1 MSTMPDASV
10 RQNDTVNDTVID
22 NTIIDKHQIVSQDHT
37 LRKRIISKSVLGLI
51 SLFMLV
57 PIVIVLLSWT
67 QPVADIWGHMAEYV
81 LPQVLKNTAIL
92 LLMVVVI
99 SGTVGTALA
108 WVTSMY
114 RFPGQ
119 RFFSWAL
126 MLPLA
131 IPAYV
136 LAFVT
141 LGIVDFSGPLQ
152 TGLRDMGIST
162 AIPSVRNVW
171 GAGLVLSLAF
181 YPYVYLLARQA
192 FLSQGRR
199 AIEAGQML
207 GLSRGRVFFR
217 LALPQALPWIIGGLL
232 LASMETLA
240 DFGAV
245 SVFNVDTFTTA
256 IYKAWFGFFSLTT
269 AAQLAALLIGMIF
282 IVVLFEQY
290 WQAKRGQSITQGS
303 SQRFEVSKS
312 AKWAMTLL
320 CTLVF
325 SVAFFIP
332 FLQLIYWTALNF
344 RQDFDAR
351 YIGFVTNSLM
361 IASMTTIFIGF
372 LAIII
377 AWIKRQYPD
386 KSTKLMTTLAN
397 LGYVVPGTVLAVGIF
412 IPIAWLDNQMIA
424 FGITS
429 QQVLS
434 GSVIVMLLA
443 LSTRFMTVSFQPVD
457 RQLQRLTVNQ
467 EAAAKL
473 LSDSAYQRW
482 RHVMLPVLS
491 PGVLTALL
499 MGFVEV
505 MKEMPITLM
514 TRRQGWDTLAV
525 RVFEMTSEGMWGR
538 AALPSLLIVLV
549 GLLPVWILLRQSDKQ
564 S

>member
-1 MSTMPDASV
+1 MTMTKASA
-10 RQNDTVNDTVID
+10 NED
-22 NTIIDKHQIVSQDHT
+22 NTVKDSPVSDNGVARQERIVA
-37 LRKRIISKSVLGLI
+37 KRIFSKSVLGLI
-51 SLFMLV
+51 SLFMLL
-57 PIVIVLLSWT
+57 PILVVLFAWT
-67 QPVADIWGHMAEYV
+67 QPVADIWTHMREYV

-92 LLMVVVI
+92 LLMVTVI
-99 SGTVGTALA
+99 AGSIGTALA
-108 WVTSMY
+108 WITSMY

-131 IPAYV
+131 MPAYV

-141 LGIVDFSGPLQ
+141 VGIVDFSGPLQ
-152 TGLRDMGIST
+152 TGLRDLGIST

-171 GAGLVLSLAF
+171 GAGLILSLAF

-207 GLSRGRVFFR
+207 GLSRGRVLFR

-232 LASMETLA
+232 LATMETLA

-269 AAQLAALLIGMIF
+269 AAQLAALLIGVVF

-290 WQAKRGQSITQGS
+290 WQARRGNAVTQGS
-303 SQRFEVSKS
+303 NRRLEASTP
-312 AKWAMTLL
+312 AKLAMTLL
-320 CTLVF
+320 CTVF
-325 SVAFFIP
+325 FLVAFLIP
-332 FLQLIYWTALNF
+332 FLQLFYWTAMNF

-351 YIGFVTNSLM
+351 YIDFVTNSLM
-361 IASMTTIFIGF
+361 IASMTTLLIAF

-377 AWIKRQYPD
+377 AWIKRQYSD
-386 KSTKLMTTLAN
+386 KTTKLMITLAN

-412 IPIAWLDNQMIA
+412 IPIAWLDNQLIA
-424 FGITS
+424 FGLIS
-429 QQVLS
+429 KQVLS

-443 LSTRFMTVSFQPVD
+443 LSTRFMTVSFQPID

-473 LSDSAYQRW
+473 LSDSPLQRW
-482 RHVMLPVLS
+482 HQVVLPVLK
-491 PGVLTALL
+491 PGMLTALL

-525 RVFEMTSEGMWGR
+525 RVFEMTSEGMWAR

-549 GLLPVWILLRQSDKQ
+549 GLFPVWILLRQSDKN

>member
-1 MSTMPDASV
+1 MITTPDTSV
-10 RQNDTVNDTVID
+10 GQNDTGNDRVND
-22 NTIIDKHQIVSQDHT
+22 KKAVSQDHAV
-37 LRKRIISKSVLGLI
+37 RKRMISKSVLGLI

-57 PIVIVLLSWT
+57 PILIVLLSWT
-67 QPVADIWGHMAEYV
+67 QPVADIWTHMADYV

-92 LLMVVVI
+92 LLMVTIV
-99 SGTVGTALA
+99 SGTIGTALA

-131 IPAYV
+131 FPAYV

-141 LGIVDFSGPLQ
+141 VGIVDFSGPLQ
-152 TGLRDMGIST
+152 TGLRDLGINT

-171 GAGLVLSLAF
+171 GAGMVLSLAF

-269 AAQLAALLIGMIF
+269 AAQLAALLIGVVF

-290 WQAKRGQSITQGS
+290 WQAKRGSSVTQGS
-303 SQRFEVSKS
+303 SQRFEASKP
-312 AKWAMTLL
+312 AKLAMTLL

-325 SVAFFIP
+325 AIAFLIP

-351 YIGFVTNSLM
+351 YIDFVTNSLM
-361 IASMTTIFIGF
+361 IASMTTLFIAF
-372 LAIII
+372 LAVII

-386 KSTKLMTTLAN
+386 KLTKLMTTLAN

-424 FGITS
+424 FGVTS
-429 QQVLS
+429 QQFLS

-467 EAAAKL
+467 EAAANL
-473 LSDSAYQRW
+473 LSDSPYQRW
-482 RHVMLPVLS
+482 RQVMLPVLS

-564 S
+564 G

>member
-1 MSTMPDASV
+1 MITMPEASAK
-10 RQNDTVNDTVID
+10 QDNTVNEANND
-22 NTIIDKHQIVSQDHT
+22 NNSPSISQDHVV
-37 LRKRIISKSVLGLI
+37 RKRIISKSVLGLI

-57 PIVIVLLSWT
+57 PILIVLLSWT
-67 QPVADIWGHMAEYV
+67 QPVADIWTHMRQYV
-81 LPQVLKNTAIL
+81 LPQVLKNTVIL
-92 LLMVVVI
+92 LLMVTLI
-99 SGTVGTALA
+99 SGVIGTALA

-119 RFFSWAL
+119 RFFAWAL

-131 IPAYV
+131 MPAYV

-141 LGIVDFSGPLQ
+141 VGIVDFSGPLQ
-152 TGLRDMGIST
+152 TALREFGFTT

-207 GLSRGRVFFR
+207 GLSRSKVFFR
-217 LALPQALPWIIGGLL
+217 LALPQALPWVIGGLL
-232 LASMETLA
+232 LASMETIA

-269 AAQLAALLIGMIF
+269 AAQLAALLIGVVF

-290 WQAKRGQSITQGS
+290 WQAKRGNTVSQGS
-303 SQRFEVSKS
+303 SQRFEASKP
-312 AKWAMTLL
+312 AQWGMALL
-320 CTLVF
+320 CILVF
-325 SVAFFIP
+325 LIAFLIP
-332 FLQLIYWTALNF
+332 FLQLLYWTALNF
-344 RQDFDAR
+344 QQDFDAR
-351 YIGFVTNSLM
+351 YIDFVTNSLM
-361 IASMTTIFIGF
+361 IASMTTIFIAF

-377 AWIKRQYPD
+377 AWVKRQYPD

-412 IPIAWLDNQMIA
+412 IPIAWLDNQLIA

-429 QQVLS
+429 AQFLS

-473 LSDSAYQRW
+473 LSDSPYQRW
-482 RHVMLPVLS
+482 RQVMLPVLS
-491 PGVLTALL
+491 PGVLTGLL

-538 AALPSLLIVLV
+538 AALPSLLIALV
-549 GLLPVWILLRQSDKQ
+549 GLIPVWILLRQSDKQ

>member
-1 MSTMPDASV
+1 MITMPEASAK
-10 RQNDTVNDTVID
+10 QDNTVNEANND
-22 NTIIDKHQIVSQDHT
+22 NNSPSISQDHVV
-37 LRKRIISKSVLGLI
+37 RKRIISKSVLGLI

-57 PIVIVLLSWT
+57 PILIVLLSWT
-67 QPVADIWGHMAEYV
+67 QPVADIWTHMRQYV
-81 LPQVLKNTAIL
+81 LPQVLENTVIL
-92 LLMVVVI
+92 LMMVTLI
-99 SGTVGTALA
+99 SGVIGTALA

-119 RFFSWAL
+119 RFFAWAL

-131 IPAYV
+131 MPAYV

-141 LGIVDFSGPLQ
+141 VGIVDFSGPLQ
-152 TGLRDMGIST
+152 TALREFGFTT

-207 GLSRGRVFFR
+207 GLSRSKVFFR
-217 LALPQALPWIIGGLL
+217 LALPQALPWVIGGLL

-269 AAQLAALLIGMIF
+269 AAQLAALLIGVVF

-290 WQAKRGQSITQGS
+290 WQAKRGNTVTQGS
-303 SQRFEVSKS
+303 SQRFEASKP
-312 AKWAMTLL
+312 AKWGMALL

-325 SVAFFIP
+325 LIAFLIP
-332 FLQLIYWTALNF
+332 FLQLLYWTALNF
-344 RQDFDAR
+344 QQDFDAR
-351 YIGFVTNSLM
+351 YIDFVTNSLM
-361 IASMTTIFIGF
+361 IASMTTIFIAF

-377 AWIKRQYPD
+377 AWVKRQYPD
-386 KSTKLMTTLAN
+386 KSTKLMSTLAN

-412 IPIAWLDNQMIA
+412 IPIAWLDNQLIA

-429 QQVLS
+429 TQFLS

-473 LSDSAYQRW
+473 LSDSPYQRW
-482 RHVMLPVLS
+482 RQVMLPVLS
-491 PGVLTALL
+491 PGVLTGLL

-549 GLLPVWILLRQSDKQ
+549 GLIPVWILLRQSDKQ
-564 S
+564 G

>member
-1 MSTMPDASV
+1 MITMPEASAK
-10 RQNDTVNDTVID
+10 QDNTVNEANND
-22 NTIIDKHQIVSQDHT
+22 NNSPSISQDHVV
-37 LRKRIISKSVLGLI
+37 RKRIISKSVLGLI

-57 PIVIVLLSWT
+57 PILIVLLSWT
-67 QPVADIWGHMAEYV
+67 QPVADIWTHMRQYV
-81 LPQVLKNTAIL
+81 LPQVLENTVIL
-92 LLMVVVI
+92 LMMVTLI
-99 SGTVGTALA
+99 SGVIGTALA

-119 RFFSWAL
+119 RFFAWAL

-131 IPAYV
+131 MPAYV

-141 LGIVDFSGPLQ
+141 VGIVDFSGPLQ
-152 TGLRDMGIST
+152 TALREFGFTT

-207 GLSRGRVFFR
+207 GLSRSKVFFR
-217 LALPQALPWIIGGLL
+217 LALPQALPWVIGGLL

-269 AAQLAALLIGMIF
+269 AAQLAALLIGVVF

-290 WQAKRGQSITQGS
+290 WQAKRGSTVAQGS
-303 SQRFEVSKS
+303 SQRFEASQP
-312 AKWAMTLL
+312 ARWGMALL

-325 SVAFFIP
+325 LVAFLIP
-332 FLQLIYWTALNF
+332 FLQLLYWTALNF
-344 RQDFDAR
+344 QQDFDAR
-351 YIGFVTNSLM
+351 YIDFVTNSLM
-361 IASMTTIFIGF
+361 IASMTTIFIAF

-377 AWIKRQYPD
+377 AWVKRQYPD

-412 IPIAWLDNQMIA
+412 IPIAWLDNQLIA

-429 QQVLS
+429 TQFLS

-473 LSDSAYQRW
+473 LSDSPYQRW
-482 RHVMLPVLS
+482 RQVMLPVLS
-491 PGVLTALL
+491 PGVLTGLL

-525 RVFEMTSEGMWGR
+525 RVFEMTSEGMWAR

-549 GLLPVWILLRQSDKQ
+549 GLIPVWILLRQSDKQ
-564 S
+564 G

>member
-1 MSTMPDASV
+1 MITTPEASAK
-10 RQNDTVNDTVID
+10 QDNTVNEANND
-22 NTIIDKHQIVSQDHT
+22 NKSSSISQDHVV
-37 LRKRIISKSVLGLI
+37 RKRIISKSVLGLI

-57 PIVIVLLSWT
+57 PILIVLLSWT
-67 QPVADIWGHMAEYV
+67 QPVADIWTHMRQYV
-81 LPQVLKNTAIL
+81 LPQVLKNTVIL
-92 LLMVVVI
+92 LLMVTLI
-99 SGTVGTALA
+99 SGVIGTALA

-119 RFFSWAL
+119 RFFAWAL

-131 IPAYV
+131 MPAYV

-141 LGIVDFSGPLQ
+141 VGIVDFSGPLQ
-152 TGLRDMGIST
+152 TALRESGFTT

-207 GLSRGRVFFR
+207 GLSRSKVFFR
-217 LALPQALPWIIGGLL
+217 LALPQALPWVIGGLL

-269 AAQLAALLIGMIF
+269 AAQLAALLIGVVF

-290 WQAKRGQSITQGS
+290 WQAKRGNTITQGS
-303 SQRFEVSKS
+303 SKRFEASKP
-312 AKWAMTLL
+312 AKWGMALL

-325 SVAFFIP
+325 LIAFLIP
-332 FLQLIYWTALNF
+332 FLQLLYWTALNF
-344 RQDFDAR
+344 QQDFDAR
-351 YIGFVTNSLM
+351 YIDFVTNSLM
-361 IASMTTIFIGF
+361 IASMTTIFIAF

-412 IPIAWLDNQMIA
+412 IPIAWLDNQLIA

-429 QQVLS
+429 AQFLS

-473 LSDSAYQRW
+473 LSDSPYQRW
-482 RHVMLPVLS
+482 RQVMLPVLS
-491 PGVLTALL
+491 PGVLTGLL

-549 GLLPVWILLRQSDKQ
+549 GLIPVWILLRQSDKQ

>member
-1 MSTMPDASV
+1 MITMPEASAK
-10 RQNDTVNDTVID
+10 QDNTVNEANND
-22 NTIIDKHQIVSQDHT
+22 NKSSSISQDHVV
-37 LRKRIISKSVLGLI
+37 RKRIISRSVLGLI

-57 PIVIVLLSWT
+57 PILIVLLSWT
-67 QPVADIWGHMAEYV
+67 QPVADIWTHMRQYV
-81 LPQVLKNTAIL
+81 LPQVLKNTVIL
-92 LLMVVVI
+92 LMMVTVI
-99 SGTVGTALA
+99 SGIIGTALA

-119 RFFSWAL
+119 RFFAWAL

-131 IPAYV
+131 MPAYV

-141 LGIVDFSGPLQ
+141 VGIVDFSGPLQ
-152 TGLRDMGIST
+152 TALREFGFTT

-207 GLSRGRVFFR
+207 GLSRSKVFFR
-217 LALPQALPWIIGGLL
+217 LALPQALPWVIGGLL

-269 AAQLAALLIGMIF
+269 AAQLAALLIGVVF

-290 WQAKRGQSITQGS
+290 WQAKRGNTVSQGS
-303 SQRFEVSKS
+303 SQRFEASKP
-312 AKWAMTLL
+312 AQWGMALL

-325 SVAFFIP
+325 LIAFLIP
-332 FLQLIYWTALNF
+332 FLQLLYWTALNF
-344 RQDFDAR
+344 QQDFDAR
-351 YIGFVTNSLM
+351 YIDFVTNSLM
-361 IASMTTIFIGF
+361 IASMTTIFIAF

-377 AWIKRQYPD
+377 AWVKRQYPD

-412 IPIAWLDNQMIA
+412 IPIAWLDNQLIA

-429 QQVLS
+429 AQFLS

-473 LSDSAYQRW
+473 LSDSPYQRW
-482 RHVMLPVLS
+482 RQVMLPVLS
-491 PGVLTALL
+491 PGVLTGLL

-549 GLLPVWILLRQSDKQ
+549 GLIPVWILLRQSDKQ

>member
-1 MSTMPDASV
+1 MITMPEASAK
-10 RQNDTVNDTVID
+10 QDNTVNEANND
-22 NTIIDKHQIVSQDHT
+22 NNSPSISQDHVV
-37 LRKRIISKSVLGLI
+37 RKRIISKSVLGLI

-57 PIVIVLLSWT
+57 PILIVLLSWT
-67 QPVADIWGHMAEYV
+67 QPVADIWTHMRQYV
-81 LPQVLKNTAIL
+81 LPQVLKNTVIL
-92 LLMVVVI
+92 LLMVTLI
-99 SGTVGTALA
+99 SGVIGTALA

-119 RFFSWAL
+119 RFFAWAL

-131 IPAYV
+131 MPAYV

-141 LGIVDFSGPLQ
+141 VGIVDFSGPLQ
-152 TGLRDMGIST
+152 TALREFGFTT

-207 GLSRGRVFFR
+207 GLSRSKVFFR
-217 LALPQALPWIIGGLL
+217 LALPQALPWVIGGLL

-269 AAQLAALLIGMIF
+269 AAQLAALLIGVVF

-290 WQAKRGQSITQGS
+290 WQAKRGNTVTQGS
-303 SQRFEVSKS
+303 SQRFEASKP
-312 AKWAMTLL
+312 AKWGMALL
-320 CTLVF
+320 CILVF
-325 SVAFFIP
+325 LIAFLIP
-332 FLQLIYWTALNF
+332 FLQLLYWTALNF
-344 RQDFDAR
+344 QQDFDAR
-351 YIGFVTNSLM
+351 YIDFVTNSLM
-361 IASMTTIFIGF
+361 IASMTTIFIAF

-412 IPIAWLDNQMIA
+412 IPIAWLDNQLIA

-429 QQVLS
+429 AQFLS

-473 LSDSAYQRW
+473 LSDSPYQRW
-482 RHVMLPVLS
+482 RQVMLPVLS
-491 PGVLTALL
+491 PGVLTGLL

-549 GLLPVWILLRQSDKQ
+549 GLIPVWILLRQSDKQ

>member
-1 MSTMPDASV
+1 MITMPESSAS
-10 RQNDTVNDTVID
+10 QNHTVNESNEKG
-22 NTIIDKHQIVSQDHT
+22 NTSNAIRQDHAT
-37 LRKRIISKSVLGLI
+37 RKRVISKSVLGLI

-57 PIVIVLLSWT
+57 PILIVLLSWT
-67 QPVADIWGHMAEYV
+67 QPVSDIWGHMREYV
-81 LPQVLKNTAIL
+81 LPQVLKNTAML
-92 LLMVVVI
+92 LLMVTVI

-131 IPAYV
+131 MPAYV

-141 LGIVDFSGPLQ
+141 VGIVDFSGPLQ
-152 TGLRDMGIST
+152 TALRDFGITT

-171 GAGLVLSLAF
+171 GAGIVLSLAF

-192 FLSQGRR
+192 FLSQGKR

-207 GLSRGRVFFR
+207 GLSRSKVFFR
-217 LALPQALPWIIGGLL
+217 LALPQALPWVIGGLL

-269 AAQLAALLIGMIF
+269 AAQLAALLIGVIF

-290 WQAKRGQSITQGS
+290 WQAKRGNIIAQGS
-303 SQRFEVSKS
+303 SQRFEASKL
-312 AKWAMTLL
+312 AKLAMTLI

-325 SVAFFIP
+325 LIAFLIP
-332 FLQLIYWTALNF
+332 FAQLIYWTVANF
-344 RQDFDAR
+344 QQDFDAR
-351 YIGFVTNSLM
+351 YIDFVTNSLM
-361 IASMTTIFIGF
+361 IASMTTAFIAV
-372 LAIII
+372 LAIMI

-386 KSTKLMTTLAN
+386 KLTKLMTTLAN

-412 IPIAWLDNQMIA
+412 IPIAWLDNQLIA
-424 FGITS
+424 FGVTS
-429 QQVLS
+429 TQFLS

-473 LSDSAYQRW
+473 LSDSPFQRW
-482 RHVMLPVLS
+482 RQVMLPVLS
-491 PGVLTALL
+491 PGVLTGLL

-525 RVFEMTSEGMWGR
+525 RVFEMTSEGMWAR

-549 GLLPVWILLRQSDKQ
+549 GLIPVWILLRQSDKQ
-564 S
+564 G

>member
-1 MSTMPDASV
+1 MITMPEASAK
-10 RQNDTVNDTVID
+10 QDNTVNEANND
-22 NTIIDKHQIVSQDHT
+22 NNSPSISQDHVV
-37 LRKRIISKSVLGLI
+37 RKRIISKSVLGLI

-57 PIVIVLLSWT
+57 PILIVLLSWS
-67 QPVADIWGHMAEYV
+67 QPVADIWTHMRQYV
-81 LPQVLKNTAIL
+81 LPQVLKNTVIL
-92 LLMVVVI
+92 LLMVTLI
-99 SGTVGTALA
+99 SGVIGTALA

-119 RFFSWAL
+119 RFFAWAL

-131 IPAYV
+131 MPAYV

-141 LGIVDFSGPLQ
+141 VGIVDFSGPLQ
-152 TGLRDMGIST
+152 TALREFGFTT

-207 GLSRGRVFFR
+207 GLSRSKVFFR
-217 LALPQALPWIIGGLL
+217 LALPQALPWVIGGLL

-269 AAQLAALLIGMIF
+269 AAQLAALLIGVVF

-290 WQAKRGQSITQGS
+290 WQAKRGNTVTQGS
-303 SQRFEVSKS
+303 SQRFEASKP
-312 AKWAMTLL
+312 AQWGMALL
-320 CTLVF
+320 CILVF
-325 SVAFFIP
+325 LIAFLIP
-332 FLQLIYWTALNF
+332 FLQLLYWTALNF
-344 RQDFDAR
+344 QQDFDAR
-351 YIGFVTNSLM
+351 YIDFVTNSLM
-361 IASMTTIFIGF
+361 IASMTTIFIAF

-377 AWIKRQYPD
+377 AWVKRQYPD

-412 IPIAWLDNQMIA
+412 IPIAWLDNQLIA

-429 QQVLS
+429 AQFLS

-473 LSDSAYQRW
+473 LSDSPYQRW
-482 RHVMLPVLS
+482 RQVMLPVLS
-491 PGVLTALL
+491 PGVLTGLL

-549 GLLPVWILLRQSDKQ
+549 GLIPVWILLRQSDKQ

>member
-1 MSTMPDASV
+1 MRTVPKIAH
-10 RQNDTVNDTVID
+10 RQDNSGYDNNND
-22 NTIIDKHQIVSQDHT
+22 KQAVSQDHGV
-37 LRKRIISKSVLGLI
+37 RKRITSKSVLGLI

-57 PIVIVLLSWT
+57 PILIVLLSWT
-67 QPVADIWGHMAEYV
+67 QPVADIWTHMREYV

-92 LLMVVVI
+92 LLMVTVI
-99 SGTVGTALA
+99 SGSVGTALA

-141 LGIVDFSGPLQ
+141 VGIVDFSGPLQ
-152 TGLRDMGIST
+152 TALRDAGIST

-171 GAGLVLSLAF
+171 GAGIVLSLAF

-207 GLSRGRVFFR
+207 GLSRSRVFFS
-217 LALPQALPWIIGGLL
+217 LALPQALPWVIGGLL

-269 AAQLAALLIGMIF
+269 AAQLAALLIGVVF

-290 WQAKRGQSITQGS
+290 WQARRGSVVTQGS
-303 SQRFEVSKS
+303 NRRFEASAP

-320 CTLVF
+320 CTCVF
-325 SVAFFIP
+325 SIAFLIP
-332 FLQLIYWTALNF
+332 FLQLIYWTATNF

-351 YIGFVTNSLM
+351 YIDFVTNSLM
-361 IASMTTIFIGF
+361 IASMTTLLIAF

-386 KSTKLMTTLAN
+386 KSTKLMITLAN

-412 IPIAWLDNQMIA
+412 IPIAWVDNQLIS

-443 LSTRFMTVSFQPVD
+443 LSTRFMTVSFQPID

-467 EAAAKL
+467 EAAAEL
-473 LSDSAYQRW
+473 LSDSPFQRW
-482 RHVMLPVLS
+482 RQVVLPVLS

-525 RVFEMTSEGMWGR
+525 RVFEMTSEGMWER

-549 GLLPVWILLRQSDKQ
+549 GLIPVWILLRQSDKQ
-564 S
+564 H

>member
-1 MSTMPDASV
+1 MVTVSKIADHGSDDNN
-10 RQNDTVNDTVID
+10 NDGNVVYSDRV
-22 NTIIDKHQIVSQDHT
+22 VSRDHT
-37 LRKRIISKSVLGLI
+37 FSRRVLSKSVLGLI
-51 SLFMLV
+51 SLFMLI
-57 PIVIVLLSWT
+57 PIIVVLFSWT
-67 QPVADIWGHMAEYV
+67 RPVADIWQHMADYV

-92 LLMVVVI
+92 LLMVTVI
-99 SGTVGTALA
+99 SGTIGTALA

-119 RFFSWAL
+119 RFFAWAL

-131 IPAYV
+131 MPAYV

-141 LGIVDFSGPLQ
+141 IGIVDFSGPLQ
-152 TGLRDMGIST
+152 TGLRDLGIST
-162 AIPSVRNVW
+162 AIPSVRNIW

-207 GLSRGRVFFR
+207 GLSRSRVFFR
-217 LALPQALPWIIGGLL
+217 LALPQALPWILGGLL
-232 LASMETLA
+232 LATMETLA

-269 AAQLAALLIGMIF
+269 AAQLAALLIGVIF

-290 WQAKRGQSITQGS
+290 WQARRGQSISQGS
-303 SQRFEVSKS
+303 NRRLESSKS
-312 AKWAMTLL
+312 AKFGMSLL
-320 CTLVF
+320 CTSVF
-325 SVAFFIP
+325 LLAFLIP
-332 FLQLIYWTALNF
+332 FIQLIYWTVLNYQ
-344 RQDFDAR
+344 QDFDER
-351 YIGFVTNSLM
+351 YIDFVTNSLL
-361 IASMTTIFIGF
+361 IASMTTLLIAV
-372 LAIII
+372 LAVII
-377 AWIKRQYPD
+377 AWVKRQYPD
-386 KSTKLMTTLAN
+386 KSTKLMTTFAT
-397 LGYVVPGTVLAVGIF
+397 LGYVVPGTVLAVGVF
-412 IPIAWLDNQMIA
+412 IPIAWLDNQLIA

-473 LSDSAYQRW
+473 LSDSPLQRW
-482 RHVMLPVLS
+482 RQVVLPVLS

-538 AALPSLLIVLV
+538 AALPSLLIVVV
-549 GLLPVWILLRQSDKQ
+549 GLIPVWILLRQSDKT

>member
-1 MSTMPDASV
+1 MITMPEASAKQDNAV
-10 RQNDTVNDTVID
+10 NEANNDNNSPSI
-22 NTIIDKHQIVSQDHT
+22 SQDHVV
-37 LRKRIISKSVLGLI
+37 RKRIISKSVLGLI

-57 PIVIVLLSWT
+57 PILIVLLSWT
-67 QPVADIWGHMAEYV
+67 QPVADIWTHMRQYV
-81 LPQVLKNTAIL
+81 LPQVLKNTVIL
-92 LLMVVVI
+92 LLMVTLI
-99 SGTVGTALA
+99 SGIIGTALA

-119 RFFSWAL
+119 RFFAWAL

-131 IPAYV
+131 MPAYV

-141 LGIVDFSGPLQ
+141 VGIVDFSGPLQ
-152 TGLRDMGIST
+152 TALREFGFTT

-207 GLSRGRVFFR
+207 GLSRSKVFFR
-217 LALPQALPWIIGGLL
+217 LALPQALPWVIGGLL

-269 AAQLAALLIGMIF
+269 AAQLAALLIGVVF

-290 WQAKRGQSITQGS
+290 WQAKRGNTVSQGS
-303 SQRFEVSKS
+303 SQRFEASKP
-312 AKWAMTLL
+312 AQWGMALL
-320 CTLVF
+320 CILVF
-325 SVAFFIP
+325 LIAFLIP
-332 FLQLIYWTALNF
+332 FLQLLYWTALNF
-344 RQDFDAR
+344 QQDFDAR
-351 YIGFVTNSLM
+351 YIDFVTNSLM
-361 IASMTTIFIGF
+361 IASMTTIFIAF

-377 AWIKRQYPD
+377 AWVKRQYPD

-412 IPIAWLDNQMIA
+412 IPIAWLDNQLIA

-429 QQVLS
+429 AQFLS

-473 LSDSAYQRW
+473 LSDSPYQRW
-482 RHVMLPVLS
+482 RQVMLPVLS
-491 PGVLTALL
+491 PGVLTGLL

-549 GLLPVWILLRQSDKQ
+549 GLIPVWILLRQSDKQ

>member
-1 MSTMPDASV
+1 MSDDQA
-10 RQNDTVNDTVID
+10 
-22 NTIIDKHQIVSQDHT
+22 VSQDHT
-37 LRKRIISKSVLGLI
+37 LSRRILSKSVLGLI

-57 PIVIVLLSWT
+57 PIIVVLFSWT
-67 QPVADIWGHMAEYV
+67 QPVSDIWIHMREYV

-92 LLMVVVI
+92 LMMVTVV
-99 SGTVGTALA
+99 SGGLGTALA

-119 RFFSWAL
+119 RFFAWAL
-126 MLPLA
+126 MMPLA

-141 LGIVDFSGPLQ
+141 IGIVDFSGPLQ
-152 TGLRDMGIST
+152 TGLRDLGITT
-162 AIPSVRNVW
+162 AIPSVRNIW

-207 GLSRGRVFFR
+207 GLSRSRIFFR

-232 LASMETLA
+232 LATMETLA

-269 AAQLAALLIGMIF
+269 AAQLAALLIGVIF

-290 WQAKRGQSITQGS
+290 WQARRGKSLTQGNNR
-303 SQRFEVSKS
+303 RFETSKS
-312 AKWAMTLL
+312 AKLGMSLL
-320 CTLVF
+320 CTCVF
-325 SVAFFIP
+325 SLAFLIP
-332 FLQLIYWTALNF
+332 FLQLVYWTAINF

-351 YIGFVTNSLM
+351 YIDFVTNSLL
-361 IASMTTIFIGF
+361 IASMTTLFIAV

-377 AWIKRQYPD
+377 AWTKRQYPD
-386 KSTKLMTTLAN
+386 QSTKLMTTLAT
-397 LGYVVPGTVLAVGIF
+397 LGYVVPGTVLAVGVF
-412 IPIAWLDNQMIA
+412 IPIAWLDNQLIA
-424 FGITS
+424 LGITS
-429 QQVLS
+429 EQVIS

-457 RQLQRLTVNQ
+457 RQLQRLTVNT
-467 EAAAKL
+467 EAAAEL
-473 LSDSAYQRW
+473 LSDSPLQRW
-482 RHVMLPVLS
+482 RHVVLPVLS

-538 AALPSLLIVLV
+538 AALPSLLIVMV
-549 GLLPVWILLRQSDKQ
+549 GIIPVWILLRQSDKN

>member
-1 MSTMPDASV
+1 MITMPEASAK
-10 RQNDTVNDTVID
+10 QDNTVNEANND
-22 NTIIDKHQIVSQDHT
+22 NNSPSISQDHVV
-37 LRKRIISKSVLGLI
+37 RKRIISKSVLGLI

-57 PIVIVLLSWT
+57 PILIVLLAWT
-67 QPVADIWGHMAEYV
+67 QPVADIWTHMREYV
-81 LPQVLKNTAIL
+81 LPQVLTNTVIL
-92 LLMVVVI
+92 LMMVTVI
-99 SGTVGTALA
+99 SGVIGTALA

-119 RFFSWAL
+119 RFFAWAL

-131 IPAYV
+131 MPAYV

-141 LGIVDFSGPLQ
+141 VGIVDFSGPLQ
-152 TGLRDMGIST
+152 TALREFGFTT

-207 GLSRGRVFFR
+207 GLSRSKVFFR
-217 LALPQALPWIIGGLL
+217 LALPQALPWVIGGLL

-269 AAQLAALLIGMIF
+269 AAQLAALLIGVVF

-290 WQAKRGQSITQGS
+290 WQAKRGNTVAQGS
-303 SQRFEVSKS
+303 SQRFEASKP
-312 AKWAMTLL
+312 ARWGMALL

-325 SVAFFIP
+325 SVAFLIP
-332 FLQLIYWTALNF
+332 FLQLLYWAALNF
-344 RQDFDAR
+344 QQDFDAR
-351 YIGFVTNSLM
+351 YIDFVTNSLM
-361 IASMTTIFIGF
+361 IASMTTIFITF

-377 AWIKRQYPD
+377 AWVKRQYPD

-412 IPIAWLDNQMIA
+412 IPIAWLDNQLIA

-429 QQVLS
+429 TQFLS

-473 LSDSAYQRW
+473 LSDSPYQRW
-482 RHVMLPVLS
+482 RQVMLPVLS
-491 PGVLTALL
+491 PGVLTGLL

-525 RVFEMTSEGMWGR
+525 RVFEMTSEGMWAR

-549 GLLPVWILLRQSDKQ
+549 GIIPVWILLRQSDKQ
-564 S
+564 G

>member
-1 MSTMPDASV
+1 MITTPEASAK
-10 RQNDTVNDTVID
+10 QDNTVNEANND
-22 NTIIDKHQIVSQDHT
+22 NKSSSISQDHVV
-37 LRKRIISKSVLGLI
+37 RKRIISKSVLGLI

-57 PIVIVLLSWT
+57 PILIVLLSWT
-67 QPVADIWGHMAEYV
+67 QPVADIWTHMRQYV
-81 LPQVLKNTAIL
+81 LPQVLKNTVIL
-92 LLMVVVI
+92 LLMVTLI
-99 SGTVGTALA
+99 SGVIGTALA

-119 RFFSWAL
+119 RFFAWAL

-131 IPAYV
+131 MPAYV

-141 LGIVDFSGPLQ
+141 VGIVDFSGPLQ
-152 TGLRDMGIST
+152 TALREFGFTT

-207 GLSRGRVFFR
+207 GLSRSKVFFR
-217 LALPQALPWIIGGLL
+217 LALPQALPWVIGGLL

-269 AAQLAALLIGMIF
+269 AAQLAALLIGVVF

-290 WQAKRGQSITQGS
+290 WQAKRGNTITQGS
-303 SQRFEVSKS
+303 SKRFEASKP
-312 AKWAMTLL
+312 AKWGMALL
-320 CTLVF
+320 CILVF
-325 SVAFFIP
+325 LIAFLIP
-332 FLQLIYWTALNF
+332 FLQLLYWTALNF
-344 RQDFDAR
+344 QQDFDAR
-351 YIGFVTNSLM
+351 YIDFVTNSLM
-361 IASMTTIFIGF
+361 IASMTTIFIAF

-377 AWIKRQYPD
+377 AWVKRQYPD
-386 KSTKLMTTLAN
+386 KSTKLMTPLAN

-412 IPIAWLDNQMIA
+412 IPVAWLDNQLIA

-429 QQVLS
+429 AQFLS

-473 LSDSAYQRW
+473 LSDSPYQRW
-482 RHVMLPVLS
+482 RQVMLPVLS
-491 PGVLTALL
+491 PGVLTGLL

-549 GLLPVWILLRQSDKQ
+549 GLIPVWILLRQSDKQ

>member
-1 MSTMPDASV
+1 MITMPEASAK
-10 RQNDTVNDTVID
+10 QDNTVNEANND
-22 NTIIDKHQIVSQDHT
+22 NNSPSISQDHVV
-37 LRKRIISKSVLGLI
+37 RKRIISKSVLGLI

-57 PIVIVLLSWT
+57 PILIVLFSWT
-67 QPVADIWGHMAEYV
+67 QPVADIWTHMRQYV
-81 LPQVLKNTAIL
+81 LPQVLKNTVIL
-92 LLMVVVI
+92 LLMVTLI
-99 SGTVGTALA
+99 SGVIGTALA

-119 RFFSWAL
+119 RFFAWAL

-131 IPAYV
+131 MPAYV

-141 LGIVDFSGPLQ
+141 VGIVDFSGPLQ
-152 TGLRDMGIST
+152 TALRESGFTT

-207 GLSRGRVFFR
+207 GLSRSKVFFR
-217 LALPQALPWIIGGLL
+217 LALPQALPWVIGGLL

-269 AAQLAALLIGMIF
+269 AAQLAALLIGVVF

-290 WQAKRGQSITQGS
+290 WQAKRGNTVSQGS
-303 SQRFEVSKS
+303 SQRFEANKP
-312 AKWAMTLL
+312 AQWGMALL
-320 CTLVF
+320 CILVF
-325 SVAFFIP
+325 LIAFLIP
-332 FLQLIYWTALNF
+332 FLQLLYWTALNF
-344 RQDFDAR
+344 QQDFDAR
-351 YIGFVTNSLM
+351 YIDFVTNSLM
-361 IASMTTIFIGF
+361 IASMTTIFIAF

-377 AWIKRQYPD
+377 AWVKRQYPD

-412 IPIAWLDNQMIA
+412 IPIAWLDNQLIA

-429 QQVLS
+429 AQFLS

-473 LSDSAYQRW
+473 LSDSPYQRW
-482 RHVMLPVLS
+482 RQVMLPVLS
-491 PGVLTALL
+491 PGVLTGLL

-549 GLLPVWILLRQSDKQ
+549 GLIPVWILLRQSDKQ

>member
-1 MSTMPDASV
+1 MITMPEASAK
-10 RQNDTVNDTVID
+10 QDNTVNEANND
-22 NTIIDKHQIVSQDHT
+22 NNSPSISQDHVV
-37 LRKRIISKSVLGLI
+37 RKRIISKSVLGLI

-57 PIVIVLLSWT
+57 PILIVLLSWT
-67 QPVADIWGHMAEYV
+67 QPVADIWTHMRQYV
-81 LPQVLKNTAIL
+81 LPQVLENTVIL
-92 LLMVVVI
+92 LMMVTLI
-99 SGTVGTALA
+99 SGVIGTALA

-119 RFFSWAL
+119 RFFAWAL

-131 IPAYV
+131 MPAYV

-141 LGIVDFSGPLQ
+141 VGIVDFSGPLQ
-152 TGLRDMGIST
+152 TALREFGFTT

-207 GLSRGRVFFR
+207 GLSRSRVFFR
-217 LALPQALPWIIGGLL
+217 LALPQALPWVIGGLL

-269 AAQLAALLIGMIF
+269 AAQLAALLIGVVF

-290 WQAKRGQSITQGS
+290 WQAKRGSTVAQGS
-303 SQRFEVSKS
+303 SQRFEASKP
-312 AKWAMTLL
+312 ARWGMALL

-325 SVAFFIP
+325 LVAFLIP
-332 FLQLIYWTALNF
+332 FLQLLYWTALNF
-344 RQDFDAR
+344 QQDFDAR
-351 YIGFVTNSLM
+351 YIDFVTNSLM
-361 IASMTTIFIGF
+361 IASMTTIFIAF

-377 AWIKRQYPD
+377 AWVKRQYPD

-412 IPIAWLDNQMIA
+412 IPIAWLDNQLIA

-429 QQVLS
+429 TQFLS

-473 LSDSAYQRW
+473 LSDSPYQRW
-482 RHVMLPVLS
+482 RQVMLPVLS
-491 PGVLTALL
+491 PGVLTGLL

-525 RVFEMTSEGMWGR
+525 RVFEMTSEGMWAR

-549 GLLPVWILLRQSDKQ
+549 GLIPVWILLRQSDKQ
-564 S
+564 G

>member
-1 MSTMPDASV
+1 MITMPEASAK
-10 RQNDTVNDTVID
+10 QDNTVNEANND
-22 NTIIDKHQIVSQDHT
+22 NNSPSISQDHVV
-37 LRKRIISKSVLGLI
+37 RKRIISKSVLGLI

-57 PIVIVLLSWT
+57 PILIVLLSWT
-67 QPVADIWGHMAEYV
+67 QPVADIWTHMRQYV
-81 LPQVLKNTAIL
+81 LPQVLENTVIL
-92 LLMVVVI
+92 LMMVTLI
-99 SGTVGTALA
+99 SGVIGTALA

-119 RFFSWAL
+119 RFFAWAL

-131 IPAYV
+131 MPAYV

-141 LGIVDFSGPLQ
+141 VGIVDFSGPLQ
-152 TGLRDMGIST
+152 TALREFGFTT

-207 GLSRGRVFFR
+207 GLSRSKVFFR
-217 LALPQALPWIIGGLL
+217 LALPQALPWVIGGLL

-269 AAQLAALLIGMIF
+269 AAQLAALLIGVVF

-290 WQAKRGQSITQGS
+290 WQAKRGSTVAQGS
-303 SQRFEVSKS
+303 SQRFEASKP
-312 AKWAMTLL
+312 ARWGMALL

-325 SVAFFIP
+325 LVAFLIP
-332 FLQLIYWTALNF
+332 FLQLLYWTALNF
-344 RQDFDAR
+344 QQDFDAR
-351 YIGFVTNSLM
+351 YIDFVTNSLM
-361 IASMTTIFIGF
+361 IASMTTIFIAF

-412 IPIAWLDNQMIA
+412 IPIAWLDNQLIA

-429 QQVLS
+429 TQFLS

-473 LSDSAYQRW
+473 LSDSPYQRW
-482 RHVMLPVLS
+482 RQVMLPVLS
-491 PGVLTALL
+491 PGVLTGLL

-525 RVFEMTSEGMWGR
+525 RVFEMTSEGMWAR

-549 GLLPVWILLRQSDKQ
+549 GLIPVWILLRQSDKQ
-564 S
+564 G

>member
-1 MSTMPDASV
+1 MITMPEASAK
-10 RQNDTVNDTVID
+10 QDNTVNEANND
-22 NTIIDKHQIVSQDHT
+22 NNSPSISQDHVV
-37 LRKRIISKSVLGLI
+37 RKRIISKSVLGLI

-57 PIVIVLLSWT
+57 PILIVLLSWT
-67 QPVADIWGHMAEYV
+67 QPVADIWTHMRQYV
-81 LPQVLKNTAIL
+81 LPQVLKNTVIL
-92 LLMVVVI
+92 LLMVTLI
-99 SGTVGTALA
+99 SGVIGTALA

-119 RFFSWAL
+119 RFFAWAL

-131 IPAYV
+131 MPAYV

-141 LGIVDFSGPLQ
+141 VGIVDFSGPLQ
-152 TGLRDMGIST
+152 TALREFGFTT

-207 GLSRGRVFFR
+207 GLTRSKVFFR
-217 LALPQALPWIIGGLL
+217 LALPQALPWVIGGLL

-269 AAQLAALLIGMIF
+269 AAQLAALLIGVVF

-290 WQAKRGQSITQGS
+290 WQAKRGNTVTQGS
-303 SQRFEVSKS
+303 SQRFEASKP
-312 AKWAMTLL
+312 AQWGMALL

-325 SVAFFIP
+325 LIAFLIP
-332 FLQLIYWTALNF
+332 FLQLLYWTALNF
-344 RQDFDAR
+344 QHDFDAR
-351 YIGFVTNSLM
+351 YIDFVSNSFM
-361 IASMTTIFIGF
+361 IASMTTIFIAF

-377 AWIKRQYPD
+377 AWVKRQYPD

-412 IPIAWLDNQMIA
+412 IPIAWLDNQLIA

-429 QQVLS
+429 AQFLS

-473 LSDSAYQRW
+473 LSDSPYQRW
-482 RHVMLPVLS
+482 RQVMLPVLS
-491 PGVLTALL
+491 PGVLTGLL

-549 GLLPVWILLRQSDKQ
+549 GLIPVWILLRQSDKQ

>member
-1 MSTMPDASV
+1 MITMPEASAK
-10 RQNDTVNDTVID
+10 QDNTVNEANND
-22 NTIIDKHQIVSQDHT
+22 NNSPSISQDHVV
-37 LRKRIISKSVLGLI
+37 RKRIISKSVLGLI

-57 PIVIVLLSWT
+57 PILIVLLSWT
-67 QPVADIWGHMAEYV
+67 QPVADIWTHMRQYV
-81 LPQVLKNTAIL
+81 LPQVLENTVIL
-92 LLMVVVI
+92 LMMVTLI
-99 SGTVGTALA
+99 SGVIGTALA

-119 RFFSWAL
+119 RFFAWAL

-131 IPAYV
+131 MPAYV

-141 LGIVDFSGPLQ
+141 VGIVDFSGPLQ
-152 TGLRDMGIST
+152 TALREFGFTT

-207 GLSRGRVFFR
+207 GLSRRKVFFR

-269 AAQLAALLIGMIF
+269 AAQLAALLIGVVF
-282 IVVLFEQY
+282 TVVLFEQY
-290 WQAKRGQSITQGS
+290 WQAKRGSTVAQGS
-303 SQRFEVSKS
+303 SQRFEASKP
-312 AKWAMTLL
+312 ARWGMALL

-325 SVAFFIP
+325 LVAFLIP
-332 FLQLIYWTALNF
+332 FLQLLYWTALNF
-344 RQDFDAR
+344 QQDFDAR
-351 YIGFVTNSLM
+351 YIGFVANSLM
-361 IASMTTIFIGF
+361 IASMTTIFIAF

-412 IPIAWLDNQMIA
+412 IPIAWLDNQLIA

-429 QQVLS
+429 TQFLS

-473 LSDSAYQRW
+473 LSDSPYQRW
-482 RHVMLPVLS
+482 RQVMLPVLS
-491 PGVLTALL
+491 PGVLTGLL

-525 RVFEMTSEGMWGR
+525 RVFEMTSEGMWAR

-549 GLLPVWILLRQSDKQ
+549 GLIPVWILLRQSDKQ
-564 S
+564 G

>member
-1 MSTMPDASV
+1 MPEASAK
-10 RQNDTVNDTVID
+10 QDNTVNEASND
-22 NTIIDKHQIVSQDHT
+22 NNSPSISHDHVVQ
-37 LRKRIISKSVLGLI
+37 KRILSKSVLGLI

-57 PIVIVLLSWT
+57 PILIVLLSWT
-67 QPVADIWGHMAEYV
+67 QPVADIWTHMREYV
-81 LPQVLKNTAIL
+81 LPQVLKNTVIL
-92 LLMVVVI
+92 LLMVTVI
-99 SGTVGTALA
+99 SGVIGTALA

-119 RFFSWAL
+119 RFFAWAL

-131 IPAYV
+131 MPAYV

-141 LGIVDFSGPLQ
+141 VGIVDFSGPLQ
-152 TGLRDMGIST
+152 TALRESGFTT

-207 GLSRGRVFFR
+207 GLSRSKVFFR
-217 LALPQALPWIIGGLL
+217 LALPQALPWVIGGLL

-269 AAQLAALLIGMIF
+269 AAQLAALLIGVVF

-290 WQAKRGQSITQGS
+290 WQAKRGNTITQGS
-303 SQRFEVSKS
+303 SKRFEASKP
-312 AKWAMTLL
+312 AKWGMTLL

-325 SVAFFIP
+325 LVAFLIP
-332 FLQLIYWTALNF
+332 FLQLLYWTAENF
-344 RQDFDAR
+344 QQDFDAR
-351 YIGFVTNSLM
+351 YIDFVTNSLM
-361 IASMTTIFIGF
+361 IASMTTIFIAF

-377 AWIKRQYPD
+377 AWVKRQYPD

-412 IPIAWLDNQMIA
+412 IPIAWLDNQLIA

-429 QQVLS
+429 TQFFS

-473 LSDSAYQRW
+473 LSDSPYQRW
-482 RHVMLPVLS
+482 RQVMLPVLS
-491 PGVLTALL
+491 PGVLTGLL

-549 GLLPVWILLRQSDKQ
+549 GLIPVWVLLRQSDKQ
-564 S
+564 G

>member
-1 MSTMPDASV
+1 MITTPEASAK
-10 RQNDTVNDTVID
+10 QGNTVNEANND
-22 NTIIDKHQIVSQDHT
+22 NKSSSISQDHVV
-37 LRKRIISKSVLGLI
+37 RKRIISKSVLGLI

-57 PIVIVLLSWT
+57 PILIVLLSWT
-67 QPVADIWGHMAEYV
+67 QPVADIWTHMRQYV
-81 LPQVLKNTAIL
+81 LPQVLKNTVIL
-92 LLMVVVI
+92 LLMVTVI
-99 SGTVGTALA
+99 SGIIGTALA

-119 RFFSWAL
+119 RFFAWAL

-131 IPAYV
+131 MPAYV

-141 LGIVDFSGPLQ
+141 VGIVDFSGPLQ
-152 TGLRDMGIST
+152 TALREFGFTT

-207 GLSRGRVFFR
+207 GLSRSKVFFR
-217 LALPQALPWIIGGLL
+217 LALPQALPWVIGGLL

-269 AAQLAALLIGMIF
+269 AAQLAALLIGVVF

-290 WQAKRGQSITQGS
+290 WQAKRGNTVSQGS
-303 SQRFEVSKS
+303 SQRFEASKP
-312 AKWAMTLL
+312 AQWGMALL
-320 CTLVF
+320 CILVF
-325 SVAFFIP
+325 LIAFLIP
-332 FLQLIYWTALNF
+332 FLQLLYWTALNF
-344 RQDFDAR
+344 QQDFDAR
-351 YIGFVTNSLM
+351 YIDFVTNSLM
-361 IASMTTIFIGF
+361 IASMTTIFIAF

-377 AWIKRQYPD
+377 AWVKRQYPD

-412 IPIAWLDNQMIA
+412 IPIAWLDNQLIA

-429 QQVLS
+429 AQFLS

-473 LSDSAYQRW
+473 LSDSPYQRW
-482 RHVMLPVLS
+482 RQVMLPVLS
-491 PGVLTALL
+491 PGVLTGLL

-549 GLLPVWILLRQSDKQ
+549 GLIPVWILLRQSDKQ

>member
-1 MSTMPDASV
+1 MITMPEASAS
-10 RQNDTVNDTVID
+10 QNHTVNESNENG
-22 NTIIDKHQIVSQDHT
+22 NTSNSIRQDHAT
-37 LRKRIISKSVLGLI
+37 RKRVISKSVLGLI

-57 PIVIVLLSWT
+57 PILIVLLSWT
-67 QPVADIWGHMAEYV
+67 QPVSDIWGHMREYV

-92 LLMVVVI
+92 LLMVTVI

-131 IPAYV
+131 MPAYV

-141 LGIVDFSGPLQ
+141 VGIVDFSGPLQ
-152 TGLRDMGIST
+152 TALRDFGITT

-192 FLSQGRR
+192 FLSQGKR

-207 GLSRGRVFFR
+207 GLSRSKVFFR
-217 LALPQALPWIIGGLL
+217 LALPQALPWVIGGLL

-269 AAQLAALLIGMIF
+269 AAQLAALLIGVIF

-290 WQAKRGQSITQGS
+290 WQAKRGNIIAQGS
-303 SQRFEVSKS
+303 SQRFEASKP
-312 AKWAMTLL
+312 AKLAMTLL

-325 SVAFFIP
+325 LIAFLIP
-332 FLQLIYWTALNF
+332 FAQLIYWTAANF
-344 RQDFDAR
+344 QQDFDAR
-351 YIGFVTNSLM
+351 YIDFVTNSLM
-361 IASMTTIFIGF
+361 IASMTTAFIAV
-372 LAIII
+372 LAIMI

-412 IPIAWLDNQMIA
+412 IPIAWLDNQLIA
-424 FGITS
+424 FGVTS
-429 QQVLS
+429 TQFLS

-473 LSDSAYQRW
+473 LSDSPFQRW
-482 RHVMLPVLS
+482 RQVMLPVLS
-491 PGVLTALL
+491 PGVLTGLL

-525 RVFEMTSEGMWGR
+525 RVFEMTSEGMLAR

-549 GLLPVWILLRQSDKQ
+549 GLIPVWILLRQSDKQ
-564 S
+564 G

>member
-1 MSTMPDASV
+1 MITMPEASAN
-10 RQNDTVNDTVID
+10 QDNTVNEANND
-22 NTIIDKHQIVSQDHT
+22 NNSPSISQDHVV
-37 LRKRIISKSVLGLI
+37 RKRIISKSVLGLI

-57 PIVIVLLSWT
+57 PILIVLLSWT
-67 QPVADIWGHMAEYV
+67 QPVADIWTHMRQYV
-81 LPQVLKNTAIL
+81 LPQVLENTVIL
-92 LLMVVVI
+92 LMMVTLI
-99 SGTVGTALA
+99 SGVIGTALA

-119 RFFSWAL
+119 RFFAWAL

-131 IPAYV
+131 MPAYV

-141 LGIVDFSGPLQ
+141 VGIVDFSGPLQ
-152 TGLRDMGIST
+152 TALREFGFTT

-207 GLSRGRVFFR
+207 GLSRSKVFFR
-217 LALPQALPWIIGGLL
+217 LALPQALPWVIGGLL

-245 SVFNVDTFTTA
+245 SIFNVDTFTTA

-269 AAQLAALLIGMIF
+269 AAQLAALLIGVVF

-290 WQAKRGQSITQGS
+290 WQAKRGNTVTQGS
-303 SQRFEVSKS
+303 SQRFEASKP
-312 AKWAMTLL
+312 AKWGMALL

-325 SVAFFIP
+325 LIAFLIP
-332 FLQLIYWTALNF
+332 FLQLLYWTALNF
-344 RQDFDAR
+344 QQDFDAR
-351 YIGFVTNSLM
+351 YIDFVTNSLM
-361 IASMTTIFIGF
+361 IASMTTIFIAF

-377 AWIKRQYPD
+377 AWVKRQYPD

-412 IPIAWLDNQMIA
+412 IPIAWLDNQLIA

-429 QQVLS
+429 TQFLS

-473 LSDSAYQRW
+473 LSDSPYQRW
-482 RHVMLPVLS
+482 RQVMLPVLS
-491 PGVLTALL
+491 PGVLTGLL

-525 RVFEMTSEGMWGR
+525 RVFEMTSEGMWTR
-538 AALPSLLIVLV
+538 AALPSLVIVLV
-549 GLLPVWILLRQSDKQ
+549 GLIPVWILLRQSDKQ
-564 S
+564 G

>member
-1 MSTMPDASV
+1 MITMPEASAK
-10 RQNDTVNDTVID
+10 QDNTVNEANND
-22 NTIIDKHQIVSQDHT
+22 NNSPSISQDHVV
-37 LRKRIISKSVLGLI
+37 RKRIISKSVLGLI

-57 PIVIVLLSWT
+57 PILIVLFSWT
-67 QPVADIWGHMAEYV
+67 QPVADIWTHMRQYV
-81 LPQVLKNTAIL
+81 LPQVLKNTVIL
-92 LLMVVVI
+92 LLMVTVI
-99 SGTVGTALA
+99 SGIIGTALA

-119 RFFSWAL
+119 RFFAWAL

-131 IPAYV
+131 MPAYV

-141 LGIVDFSGPLQ
+141 VGIVDFSGPLQ
-152 TGLRDMGIST
+152 TALREFGFTT

-207 GLSRGRVFFR
+207 GLSRSKVFFR
-217 LALPQALPWIIGGLL
+217 LALPQALPWVIGGLL

-269 AAQLAALLIGMIF
+269 AAQLAALLIGVVF

-290 WQAKRGQSITQGS
+290 WQAKRGNTVTQGS
-303 SQRFEVSKS
+303 SQRFEASKP
-312 AKWAMTLL
+312 AQWGMALL
-320 CTLVF
+320 CILVF
-325 SVAFFIP
+325 LIAFLIP
-332 FLQLIYWTALNF
+332 FLQLLYWTALNF
-344 RQDFDAR
+344 QQDFDAR
-351 YIGFVTNSLM
+351 YIDFVTNSLM
-361 IASMTTIFIGF
+361 IASMTTIFIAF

-412 IPIAWLDNQMIA
+412 IPIAWLDNQLIA

-429 QQVLS
+429 AQFLS

-473 LSDSAYQRW
+473 LSDSPYQRW
-482 RHVMLPVLS
+482 RQVMLPVLS
-491 PGVLTALL
+491 PGVLTGLL

-549 GLLPVWILLRQSDKQ
+549 GLIPVWILLRQSDKQ

>member
-1 MSTMPDASV
+1 MITMPEASAK
-10 RQNDTVNDTVID
+10 QDNTVNEANND
-22 NTIIDKHQIVSQDHT
+22 NNSPSISQDHVV
-37 LRKRIISKSVLGLI
+37 RKRIISKSVLGLI

-57 PIVIVLLSWT
+57 PILIVLFSWT
-67 QPVADIWGHMAEYV
+67 QPVADIWTHMRQYV
-81 LPQVLKNTAIL
+81 LPQVLKNTVTL
-92 LLMVVVI
+92 LLMVTLI
-99 SGTVGTALA
+99 SGIIGTALA

-119 RFFSWAL
+119 RFFAWAL

-131 IPAYV
+131 MPAYV

-141 LGIVDFSGPLQ
+141 VGIVDFSGPLQ
-152 TGLRDMGIST
+152 TALREFGFTT

-207 GLSRGRVFFR
+207 GLTRSKVFFR
-217 LALPQALPWIIGGLL
+217 LALPQALPWVIGGLL

-269 AAQLAALLIGMIF
+269 AAQLAALLIGVVF

-290 WQAKRGQSITQGS
+290 WQAKRGNTVTQGS
-303 SQRFEVSKS
+303 SQRFEASKP
-312 AKWAMTLL
+312 AKWGMALL

-325 SVAFFIP
+325 LIAFLIP
-332 FLQLIYWTALNF
+332 FLQLLYWTALNF
-344 RQDFDAR
+344 QQDFDAR
-351 YIGFVTNSLM
+351 YIDFVTNSLM
-361 IASMTTIFIGF
+361 IASMTTIFIAF

-377 AWIKRQYPD
+377 AWVKRQYPD

-412 IPIAWLDNQMIA
+412 IPIAWLDNQLIA

-429 QQVLS
+429 AQFLS

-473 LSDSAYQRW
+473 LSDSPYQRW
-482 RHVMLPVLS
+482 RQVMLPVLS
-491 PGVLTALL
+491 PGVLTGLL

-549 GLLPVWILLRQSDKQ
+549 GLIPVWILLRQSDKQ